1 MLPFVLYMH
10 IVVKIDLYQCLIF
23 PGKAAEYW
31 PDLNIWSQARTF
43 IGDTVENELFG
54 DLVTLKKSGKIFYA
68 LRVYMG
74 VMKEKLFIYEFD
86 SVDDEMIKRTEV
98 EGSQNDLEPIYFDG
112 RSCLIDCNQNINSQV
127 K

>member
-1 MLPFVLYMH
+1 MH
-10 IVVKIDLYQCLIF
+10 IVVKIDLHQCLIF

>member
-1 MLPFVLYMH
+1 
-10 IVVKIDLYQCLIF
+10 
-23 PGKAAEYW
+23 
-31 PDLNIWSQARTF
+31 
-43 IGDTVENELFG
+43 
-54 DLVTLKKSGKIFYA
+54 
-68 LRVYMG
+68 MG

-127 K
+127 KKYFDGMEIVKLSILIKLLLVCLFV